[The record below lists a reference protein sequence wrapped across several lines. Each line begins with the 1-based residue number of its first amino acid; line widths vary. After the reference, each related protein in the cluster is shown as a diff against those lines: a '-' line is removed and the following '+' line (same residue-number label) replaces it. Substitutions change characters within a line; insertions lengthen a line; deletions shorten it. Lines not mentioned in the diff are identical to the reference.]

1 MTEIEIRETVRKIYD
16 CEFSEEDNDYWL
28 DVLEKETGLVNI
40 SDYIYWS
47 DWVGLDKECSAD
59 EITDR
64 IISDIKSKKHII
76 LMKSEDYKM
85 IAIGCDHAGVE
96 MKKAVIEALSEKG
109 FEFKDMGTDGQP
121 CDYPVIAKAVCEEV
135 TSGNCDKGILICG
148 TGIGMSMTANKVK
161 GIRAALC
168 SDSFSAKFTRLHNDA
183 NVMCMGARTL
193 GNGLAVELA
202 EIFLTT
208 GFEGGRHQ
216 RRIDLITDIENNNL

>member
-1 MTEIEIRETVRKIYD
+1 
-16 CEFSEEDNDYWL
+16 
-28 DVLEKETGLVNI
+28 
-40 SDYIYWS
+40 
-47 DWVGLDKECSAD
+47 
-59 EITDR
+59 
-64 IISDIKSKKHII
+64 
-76 LMKSEDYKM
+76 M

-121 CDYPVIAKAVCEEV
+121 CDYPVIANAVCNEV
-135 TSGNCDKGILICG
+135 VSGNCEKGILICG
-148 TGIGMSMTANKVK
+148 TGIGMSIAANKVK

-168 SDSFSAKFTRLHNDA
+168 SDSFSTKFTRLHNDS
-183 NVMCMGARTL
+183 NVMCMGARVL